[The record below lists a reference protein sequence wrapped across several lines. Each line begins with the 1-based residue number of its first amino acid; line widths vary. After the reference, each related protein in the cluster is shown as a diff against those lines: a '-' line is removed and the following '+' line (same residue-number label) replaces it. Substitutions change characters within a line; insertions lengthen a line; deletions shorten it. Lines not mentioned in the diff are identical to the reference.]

1 MLNCAVDGRRFI
13 SPAFLLRKNRR
24 EAGREVPAEN
34 KCEKRTTEFKMPSPR
49 YSVLLQ
55 RGLCVFS
62 LTSYLSISQ
71 PNVAA
76 RALLISDKGY
86 LFMSMASTF
95 TPNSVRTS
103 FFCRRLLPIKSSY
116 IR

>member
-13 SPAFLLRKNRR
+13 SPAFCCAKTGVKR
-24 EAGREVPAEN
+24 AGRCQRKTNA
-34 KCEKRTTEFKMPSPR
+34 EKRTTEFKMPSPR